1 MDEDKDDIELDL
13 LRLRAAELAAPRSDE
28 HETEETTP
36 LLAFS
41 MFGARYAVDLDKV
54 DAVSRI
60 GEIHTIPLT
69 PKHISGVIRRRG
81 ETIALV
87 SLRFYF
93 HPEAEGIADSDFA
106 LIARASGKRF
116 ALQVDDIE
124 GVSHLPRSQLLPPP
138 ENFDRAQVPFLA
150 GVTNDGL
157 VVIDL
162 DRLVAAEGFSAF
174 RPVV

>member
-1 MDEDKDDIELDL
+1 MIERDGDRDIELL
-13 LRLRAAELAAPRSDE
+13 KRRAAELAAPRSE
-28 HETEETTP
+28 ERETEETTP

-54 DAVSRI
+54 DAVTRI

-69 PKHISGVIRRRG
+69 PKHLSGVIRRRG

-87 SLRFYF
+87 SLRLFF

-106 LIARASGKRF
+106 LIARVAGKRF

-138 ENFDRAQVPFLA
+138 ENFDRAQVPYLA

-162 DRLVAAEGFSAF
+162 ERLIEAEGFSAV
-174 RPVV
+174 RPMV

>member
-1 MDEDKDDIELDL
+1 MDETRGDVDLELL
-13 LRLRAAELAAPRSDE
+13 ERRAAELAAPRSDDRE
-28 HETEETTP
+28 AEETRP

-54 DAVSRI
+54 DAVTRI

-87 SLRFYF
+87 SLRLFF

-106 LIARASGKRF
+106 LIARVSGKRF

-124 GVSHLPRSQLLPPP
+124 GVSHLPRSELKAPPD
-138 ENFDRAQVPFLA
+138 NFDRAQVPYLF
-150 GVTNDGL
+150 GVTNNGL

-162 DRLVAAEGFSAF
+162 ARLLAADGFSAH